1 MLARISR
8 LLGRRPATTAA
19 PHDASPPVQSPVD
32 QQIDN
37 GVGHLHGALLPDHPR
52 RQGEPVPR
60 WPEHGAALMAA
71 TPDEL
76 LATQGELIQRIRE
89 ISPLGT
95 ADFNRL
101 ILPAFRR
108 FASWVHLLP
117 ASEAHHHY
125 GPGGLLRHGFE
136 VALHAARLAEGK
148 HVGVD
153 LPPSARSRYELRWR
167 VAAMLGGLLHD
178 LGKPLV
184 DCGATDADRTITW
197 PAHAGDLYSWLLAN
211 NLTHY
216 RVYWRTGARH
226 ERHKPVGTAVTR
238 EIIGPELL
246 AWLSDEPTQD
256 VMSLLMMA
264 IANMTSAN
272 NVMALV
278 VSKADSMSVEA
289 DLKRLAKRSQGSAT
303 AGTHSAAGLIMAQL
317 RRMVEANRVVVNR
330 PGGTLWV
337 VEEAGVFGA
346 YPALLE
352 AVVAS
357 MKRDDV
363 PSMPANRAEI
373 AELLADTGFIEPCV
387 ADTADGRQR
396 SLTWDVRITLK
407 RSGEM
412 QETAPI
418 KAMRFTNPELVFGT
432 APIHP
437 PATGRACSPFISL
450 EEAAKIADSVTV
462 DATPQTAASAL
473 GDESP
478 SAAGRPDTADQAP
491 GAVAPSSQAG
501 SQADALDR
509 PGTGGA
515 TPAQPSSQDSREI
528 MESAPDGTAAEPGRQ
543 AASQDIGQGRQDI
556 GAAHGPGPAEPAAAQ
571 AEEAGEEPH
580 IGDRRNRRDIASERR
595 FAAAADQRKNQPG
608 DLQELIKKVSK
619 APLFGA
625 AFAQVLRNIYRGALC
640 YGSDYCDAAEG
651 LALAYPA
658 AFEDLG
664 MPPEDIL
671 AGAVDQRW
679 VVTEPGSDRKVT
691 ERSFPD
697 GSRRKC
703 VLLGGDVGSAW
714 EALRSQYPEVLEKR
728 DKPAADPPP
737 SPASATASPP
747 VQRASPAPA
756 PATSSATPPQ
766 RPASPPRSPPPAAR
780 APTRPQQPANP
791 RPAPTPPAP
800 KQPATPRLSPIA
812 DPTPKAP
819 PAPTEDQQKRLL
831 KHPVVGAQA
840 APPAK
845 PTTLAQPP
853 TPPAAPDATAAP
865 TTPPPPPAAKDRSGG
880 SSISCALISELTPEL
895 VARINATFVLVAET
909 MVMRSDKY
917 DLGRPDDLKAV
928 MRVLVEDAGVRVGP
942 LLTALTTEA
951 NPAVLLKMP
960 PSKTIREIK
969 TVKMNPDY
977 QRPDWLTAKLA
988 KARARMGG
996 GA

>member
-1 MLARISR
+1 M
-8 LLGRRPATTAA
+8 
-19 PHDASPPVQSPVD
+19 
-32 QQIDN
+32 
-37 GVGHLHGALLPDHPR
+37 PDHPR

-71 TPDEL
+71 TPEEL
-76 LATQGELIQRIRE
+76 LATQAELIDRIRE
-89 ISPLGT
+89 ISPLGKT
-95 ADFNRL
+95 DFNRL
-101 ILPAFRR
+101 ILPAFHR

-153 LPPSARSRYELRWR
+153 LPPSSRSRYELRWR

-184 DCGATDADRTITW
+184 DCGATDPERTITW
-197 PAHAGDLYSWLLAN
+197 PSHAGDLYAWLQAN
-211 NLTHY
+211 NLAHY
-216 RVYWRTGARH
+216 RVYWRSGARH
-226 ERHKPVGTAVTR
+226 DRHKPVGTAVTR
-238 EIIGPELL
+238 EIIGHDLL

-264 IANMTSAN
+264 IANMASSN

-289 DLKRLAKRSQGSAT
+289 DLKRLAKRTQASAT

-317 RRMVEANRVVVNR
+317 RRMVEANRIVVNR
-330 PGGTLWV
+330 PGGTIWV

-352 AVVAS
+352 AVIAS

-363 PSMPANRAEI
+363 PSMPASRAEI

-396 SLTWDVRITLK
+396 SLTWDVRITLN

-418 KAMRFTNPELVFGT
+418 KAMRFTNPELVFGS
-432 APIHP
+432 APVHP
-437 PATGRACSPFISL
+437 PATGRANSPFISL
-450 EEAAKIADSVTV
+450 EDAAKIADSVTV
-462 DATPQTAASAL
+462 ETAPQTAASAL
-473 GDESP
+473 GGSP
-478 SAAGRPDTADQAP
+478 TTETETAADSQDAAAAQAAGLQ
-491 GAVAPSSQAG
+491 PSSQAM
-501 SQADALDR
+501 
-509 PGTGGA
+509 PGGGA
-515 TPAQPSSQDSREI
+515 SNHAPASGSDGEGRAPSS
-528 MESAPDGTAAEPGRQ
+528 ADGIATEPG
-543 AASQDIGQGRQDI
+543 STLGPQDITQ
-556 GAAHGPGPAEPAAAQ
+556 AEAPPEAGPGSEDCGAN
-571 AEEAGEEPH
+571 EEGPH
-580 IGDRRNRRDIASERR
+580 IADRRNRRDIATERR
-595 FAAAADQRKNQPG
+595 HAAASDQRKNQPG

-625 AFAQVLRNIYRGALC
+625 AFAQVLRNIYRGTLS

-651 LALAYPA
+651 LALAYPTA
-658 AFEDLG
+658 LEDLG

-671 AGAVDQRW
+671 AGAVEQRW
-679 VVTEPGSDRKVT
+679 VVIEPGSDRKVT

-703 VLLGGDVGSAW
+703 VLLGGDVGAAW
-714 EALRSQYPEVLEKR
+714 DALRSQYPEVLEKR
-728 DKPAADPPP
+728 EKPAPEQPPA
-737 SPASATASPP
+737 PASA
-747 VQRASPAPA
+747 PAE
-756 PATSSATPPQ
+756 
-766 RPASPPRSPPPAAR
+766 
-780 APTRPQQPANP
+780 P
-791 RPAPTPPAP
+791 RPAPASPQPAP
-800 KQPATPRLSPIA
+800 GSRGAPQRPSQQQRQEPAKPQVQRQQQQRQQQREQQPLQQRPAPSAPVQSGAPRLSPTA
-812 DPTPKAP
+812 NQTPTAP
-819 PAPTEDQQKRLL
+819 PPPTEEQQKRLL
-831 KHPVVGAQA
+831 KHPVVGAQSASTPKPSASAA
-840 APPAK
+840 APIA
-845 PTTLAQPP
+845 P
-853 TPPAAPDATAAP
+853 TPAP
-865 TTPPPPPAAKDRSGG
+865 KESG
-880 SSISCALISELTPEL
+880 SPIACALISELTPEL

-917 DLGRPDDLKAV
+917 DLGRADDLKAV

-942 LLTALTTEA
+942 LLTALTTES
-951 NPAVLLKMP
+951 NPAVLLKLP
-960 PSKTIREIK
+960 ASKTIREIK

-977 QRPDWLTAKLA
+977 QRPDWLTAKLDQ
-988 KARARMGG
+988 ARAKL
-996 GA
+996 GAGA